1 MEQRF
6 IDQAARAMRIIA
18 AYDGRTPDEFE
29 VQAIA
34 MAMERNPK
42 LLDEDYENAIVDYHQ
57 SPRNRIR
64 AGNLIEGA
72 KRAWERRTDAR
83 AITSTGEVTGVPR
96 PKNYAAMVK
105 AFQRIAH
112 EFREQGID
120 PTNEDILKENARRVR
135 AADAARR
142 EAS

>member
-6 IDQAARAMRIIA
+6 SEAAARAMRIIA
-18 AYDGRTPDEFE
+18 AYDGRSLDDFE
-29 VQAIA
+29 IRALA
-34 MAMERNPK
+34 MAMAKNPK
-42 LLDEDYENAIVDYHQ
+42 LEDADYEEAIVDYHQ
-57 SPRNRIR
+57 QPRSRMR
-64 AGNLIEGA
+64 AGHVIEGA
-72 KRAWERRTDAR
+72 KRAWEKRTDAR
-83 AITSTGEVTGVPR
+83 AITSSGEVTGVPR

>member
-1 MEQRF
+1 MSWREKS
-6 IDQAARAMRIIA
+6 
-18 AYDGRTPDEFE
+18 
-29 VQAIA
+29 
-34 MAMERNPK
+34 PK
-42 LLDEDYENAIVDYHQ
+42 
-57 SPRNRIR
+57 
-64 AGNLIEGA
+64 
-72 KRAWERRTDAR
+72 
-83 AITSTGEVTGVPR
+83 

-135 AADAARR
+135 SADAARR